1 MTTNSPYSAAGTA
14 LNLSGD
20 LGLGGSLGQQVKDET
35 DEERKKRLMGLS
47 ALQSPAGIALMQS
60 PFMR

>member
-47 ALQSPAGIALMQS
+47 ALQSPAGKALLAGS
-60 PFMR
+60 VF